1 MLKTKRMSRI
11 SIVGPKTVMKDV
23 ISELYNQR
31 LLHIDDCIKKDD
43 TEADGFDIG
52 SPLEESGAISETLV
66 KLRSLESHLPKMKMQ
81 DSRQEDISE
90 VDETISK
97 IEADVIEKIDKMKDI
112 DIERSKLDSQL
123 SDLNAVSCLSL
134 SLDVFSEYDTL
145 KYFVGYVRDTAFK
158 SKIRKI
164 TKKCNVYTGMH
175 EKKLVAG
182 VFIDKDKA
190 DEIQALL
197 NDSGFSEINTSS
209 FLELSGS
216 FDAMIDKTESGIK
229 KLDDT
234 KEKLNHDLAKISK
247 KWGAYIKSSEEAYSS
262 KAEKAQVPLRFSVS
276 ENAFIIN
283 GWIPEEKFNLV
294 DKRLKEISEG
304 KLYIRKYDDI
314 GTAPIELENKGPAK
328 SFGFFMDLYSLPS
341 YKEIDPTFFMFLMF
355 PIFFGFMLGDWGY
368 GVLTLTL
375 FTLLKIKIP
384 KAKAILNVLILS
396 SISTIIFGLL
406 YDEFFGIELF
416 HEMGIH
422 FPHLLTRSNTAG
434 ASMLIVYALGLGL
447 LHIVAGYLVGF
458 VNELK
463 EHGLKAAILEKL
475 SWVIY
480 MAGFF
485 PALLGFFGM
494 IPSVPS
500 CCYILLVA
508 GIIMILWGEGI
519 KGALELISP
528 LTNVLSYARLMAVGM
543 ASVIL
548 AEVVNEMAH
557 PMFHAGVAGSIMG
570 MIVLVGGH
578 TVNICLGLMSPF
590 IHSMRLHYVEFFLKF
605 YHGGGKKYL
614 PFGNRES

>member
-1 MLKTKRMSRI
+1 MLKTKRMSRV

-23 ISELYNQR
+23 ISEFYDMN
-31 LLHIDDCIKKDD
+31 LLHIDDYVKKDD
-43 TEADGFDIG
+43 SEGLDIG
-52 SPLEESGAISETLV
+52 SPLDESAQISETLV
-66 KLRSLESHLPKMKMQ
+66 KLRSLESHLPKMKGQ
-81 DSRQEDISE
+81 ASKHEDISK
-90 VDETISK
+90 VDGDISK
-97 IEADVIEKIDKMKDI
+97 IEAEVVEKIDEMKGI
-112 DIERSKLDSQL
+112 DDAKGKLEVQL
-123 SDLNAVSCLSL
+123 SELEVVSCLSL
-134 SLDVFSEYDTL
+134 SLDVFSEYDSLT
-145 KYFVGYVRDTAFK
+145 YFVGYVGDTSFEA
-158 SKIRKI
+158 KIKKI
-164 TKKCNVYTGMH
+164 TKRCNVYTGMH
-175 EKKLVAG
+175 GKKMVAG
-182 VFIDKDKA
+182 VFVDREKG
-190 DEIQALL
+190 DEVQSLL
-197 NDSGFSEINTSS
+197 NESGFSEINTSA

-216 FDAMIDKTESGIK
+216 VEAKVDETESQIK
-229 KLDDT
+229 KYDEK
-234 KEKLNHDLAKISK
+234 KEKINGKLAKISE
-247 KWGAYIKSSEEAYSS
+247 KWGSYIKSNESRLSGEAQ
-262 KAEKAQVPLRFSVS
+262 KAEAPLRFSVS
-276 ENAFIIN
+276 DNAFIVN
-283 GWIPEEKFNLV
+283 GWVPAKNFENMS
-294 DKRLKEISEG
+294 KRLQDASEG
-304 KLYIRKYDDI
+304 KLYIKKYDDV
-314 GTAPIELENKGPAK
+314 GNAPIELENKGPAK

-578 TVNICLGLMSPF
+578 TVNIGLGLMSPF